1 MADDDMDALFLATMV
16 GAPTSVHQRTEIDD
30 QLESL
35 FSRGRELANT
45 LVRPEE
51 NIDDMGIVATTEA
64 LKRHILP
71 LVPVWHDRPVMLQVA
86 LGALAVFHL
95 RPSDN
100 TPVEEVNVLLAL
112 EGNSFIRA
120 HGVLFTNH
128 GFSWREFAGVFSSS
142 TLRRIKSD
150 MMALEGLFWKIGT
163 ATARDRDSV
172 IHRIVALRTPRD
184 AADDKALNALWF
196 QHLHAAATRAVPPR
210 DGGVAP
216 RTTQAILAT
225 TKCAYDMQNDLCGKR
240 VVGNF
245 VDWCDTPITR
255 KPGFSTTDAGFLQN
269 LTGVFCRW
277 HLGQVTTSTSL
288 CRIPLRTLCWRRIK
302 GGSQSSCARRS
313 STVHQFWSVSSLL
326 CA

>member
-1 MADDDMDALFLATMV
+1 
-16 GAPTSVHQRTEIDD
+16 
-30 QLESL
+30 
-35 FSRGRELANT
+35 
-45 LVRPEE
+45 
-51 NIDDMGIVATTEA
+51 
-64 LKRHILP
+64 
-71 LVPVWHDRPVMLQVA
+71 
-86 LGALAVFHL
+86 
-95 RPSDN
+95 
-100 TPVEEVNVLLAL
+100 
-112 EGNSFIRA
+112 
-120 HGVLFTNH
+120 
-128 GFSWREFAGVFSSS
+128 
-142 TLRRIKSD
+142 
-150 MMALEGLFWKIGT
+150 MMALEGLFWKIGK

-184 AADDKALNALWF
+184 AAVDKALNALWF
-196 QHLHAAATRAVPPR
+196 QHLHAAATRAEPPR

-216 RTTQAILAT
+216 RTTQVISAT

-240 VVGNF
+240 GSLAF
-245 VDWCDTPITR
+245 PLRTGA
-255 KPGFSTTDAGFLQN
+255 GFSQN